1 MAKLDENGL
10 LYLWQ
15 RFKSIFATKAE
26 LKDITD
32 NMGSLGYGDMMKS
45 TYDADNNGKVD
56 DADKLGGQLP
66 SYYAKAS
73 DLGGYVPTSNV
84 GQANGVASLGADGKV
99 PEAQLPEVAPAEHT
113 HETSDINGL
122 EETAAEMTALIAT
135 KADTSALNS
144 AVEDMTEIAR
154 GKCSAY
160 VFDTVD
166 ELDTWLTNTENT
178 KNLKTGDVF
187 YIRAVDVPDYW
198 WDEKTSTKQILETTK
213 VDLSAITNA
222 EIDEILAT

>member
-32 NMGSLGYGDMMKS
+32 NMGNMGYGDMMKA
-45 TYDADNNGKVD
+45 TYDTNNNGKVD

-66 SYYAKAS
+66 EYYAKKSELFSGSYEDLTDKPTNFAPS
-73 DLGGYVPTSNV
+73 D
-84 GQANGVASLGADGKV
+84 
-99 PEAQLPEVAPAEHT
+99 HT
-113 HETSDINGL
+113 HEIKEINGL
-122 EETAAEMTALIAT
+122 EETAAEMVALIST

-144 AVEDMTEIAR
+144 AVEDMAEIAR
-154 GKCSAY
+154 GKCASY
-160 VFDTVD
+160 VFNTVD
-166 ELDTWLTNTENT
+166 ELDTWLANSTNTEN
-178 KNLKTGDVF
+178 LRTGDVF

-198 WDEKTSTKQILETTK
+198 WDKETGTKQILETTK
-213 VDLSAITNA
+213 VDLTAITNE
-222 EIDEILAT
+222 EIDAILAT